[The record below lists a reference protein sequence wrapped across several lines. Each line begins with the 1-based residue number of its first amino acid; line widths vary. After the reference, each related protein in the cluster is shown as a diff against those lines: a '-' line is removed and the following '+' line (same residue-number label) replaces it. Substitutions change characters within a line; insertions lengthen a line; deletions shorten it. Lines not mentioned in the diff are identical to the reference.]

1 MRYKILVLLTF
12 VLLGCSSEKE
22 NSQNFLSKEQMVSL
36 LIDIH
41 VLEGKV
47 DRLNIKRDSTTLIF
61 NTLEREIFNTH
72 QIDYELYERSYKY
85 YLEDVKSMDEIYMAV
100 VDSLSLMQT
109 AYKAKHEIQKEQDL
123 VKAKEARQKRREEN
137 KELREQTGI
146 KLQVKDTLPITKE

>member
-12 VLLGCSSEKE
+12 VLIGCAPEQDKHH
-22 NSQNFLSKEQMVSL
+22 NFLSKEQMVSL

-47 DRLNIKRDSTTLIF
+47 DRFHVKRDSTTLIF

-85 YLEDVKSMDEIYMAV
+85 YLEDVKGMDEIYMAV

-109 AYKAKHEIQKEQDL
+109 AYKASKEKESEKSKIEKKEHQKKNKQKKILVDKTDTIRTTKH
-123 VKAKEARQKRREEN
+123 
-137 KELREQTGI
+137 
-146 KLQVKDTLPITKE
+146 